1 MPKLL
6 GIREKIHQPYWD
18 HLILADD
25 QAAAAPQVAAQ
36 TRLFTGT
43 NLGQLNWTNMP
54 QAGSFS
60 SDSTY
65 VILAI
70 RTWTHFRGTNALAM
84 YHLVGNQMYLTL
96 RIGEKVYF
104 QCPAW
109 YTPAGGGVWGFDS
122 TTPLVNNGTP
132 EQTATMK
139 LGKPISIPARQGF
152 TVLVD
157 LFDVGAT
164 SLRTQFLN
172 PVNTSG
178 QREIAV
184 YLDGLFT
191 RDVA

>member
-25 QAAAAPQVAAQ
+25 QAAANPVVAAQ
-36 TRLFTGT
+36 TRMFSGL
-43 NLGQLNWTNMP
+43 NLGQLNWTNMTH
-54 QAGSFS
+54 AGSFS

-65 VILAI
+65 VILAL
-70 RTWTHFRGTNALAM
+70 RVWTHFRGTNALDM
-84 YHLVGNQMYLTL
+84 YHLVGNQMYCSL
-96 RIGEKVYF
+96 RAGEKLYF
-104 QCPAW
+104 QWPAW
-109 YTPAGGGVWGFDS
+109 YTPAGGGVWGSDS
-122 TTPLVNNGTP
+122 TQPLANNGTP

-172 PVNTSG
+172 PVATSG

-184 YLDGLFT
+184 FIDGLFT